1 MKINE
6 SESFRAICLQS
17 PTANMALLVTFRFGE
32 LALQLTKPHQLSG
45 QQSVSKPL
53 TGNRASSPLALG
65 FRPVVR
71 DARGI
76 GVSQDA

>member
-6 SESFRAICLQS
+6 REPFRAICLQS
-17 PTANMALLVTFRFGE
+17 PTAHMALLVTFRFGE